1 MNLLEI
7 DLSIY
12 SKRSH
17 RFCPHIFGHICLIF
31 CNISYQIRQSLVSP
45 WVSSFFPRDFGEAMT
60 ITLNL
65 LEDDILKRSQCTIK
79 FNRSRHCIFFAVFYN
94 CNPLDCQNVIH
105 LCKKLSMHLAF
116 FSRVSHQ
123 QSFVNQ
129 SVQNRRQK
137 WQGKCVCDK
146 MSFDGHG
153 ICQANSEPSEVW
165 QSGHQSRKIP
175 WTQVCSLPPFNLLT
189 FSQSARIQVS
199 LLNSWPNNL
208 HEAKFCQIWA

>member
-1 MNLLEI
+1 MP
-7 DLSIY
+7 
-12 SKRSH
+12 
-17 RFCPHIFGHICLIF
+17 PHIWAYLPYFLQYF
-31 CNISYQIRQSLVSP
+31 LPDTPEPSLVLEFQ
-45 WVSSFFPRDFGEAMT
+45 VSFLEFFGEAMT
-60 ITLNL
+60 ITLSF

-79 FNRSRHCIFFAVFYN
+79 FNRNRHCIFFAVFYN

-116 FSRVSHQ
+116 FSRMSHQ

-153 ICQANSEPSEVW
+153 ICQANSEP
-165 QSGHQSRKIP
+165 
-175 WTQVCSLPPFNLLT
+175 
-189 FSQSARIQVS
+189 
-199 LLNSWPNNL
+199 
-208 HEAKFCQIWA
+208 